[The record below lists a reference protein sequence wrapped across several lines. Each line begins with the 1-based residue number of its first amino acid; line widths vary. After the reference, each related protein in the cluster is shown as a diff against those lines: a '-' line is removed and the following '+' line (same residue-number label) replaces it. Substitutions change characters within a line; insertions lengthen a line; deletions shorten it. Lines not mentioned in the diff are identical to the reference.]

1 MINSLERPLRAVR
14 LAFLPVVIFSF
25 GINLLML
32 TAPLFMMQVYDR
44 VLSSHSVETLILLM
58 AVAAFALVTMALLEF
73 IRGVALARIAAWLQ
87 QQLGETLFMGS
98 IIDSLRGAP
107 STAQTLR
114 DLSSFCSFLT
124 GPSVFSLLDLPWTP
138 IFLAILFMLHPLL
151 GTIAL
156 IGALL
161 LFGLAIANEVAMRAP
176 LQKANQSE
184 VAAHKTAEGAVS
196 NSEVILAMGMLSGLL
211 NRWRER
217 ADLAL
222 ALKAEANERNSMFL
236 STSKFI
242 RMVLPVGILAGG
254 AWLVLQDQLTPGGM
268 IAASIL
274 MGRAL
279 APVEQAIGSWRAG
292 INARI
297 SFKRIKDQITRTP
310 ERGIG
315 MTLPQPQGALTVEGV
330 SFIYQG
336 HSEATLRNV
345 SFDLEPGE
353 SIGIIGPTASG
364 KTTLARLLVG
374 NLAPRTGHVRLDGA
388 EVGQW
393 DPEDRGQHVGYLPQ
407 GLELFDGSVRDNIAR
422 FTNATDEAVVQ
433 AAKKAGAHNLIL
445 RLPNGYDTQVG
456 NGGTSLSGGQRQ
468 RIALARALFGEP
480 RFIVLDEPNASLD
493 SEGEQAL
500 IDAVAQLRTEGVTVV
515 IFAHRPNV
523 LVGATKILLLL
534 KGVVQALGS
543 PAEVLPGV
551 IRSST
556 AHSHITGSGQ
566 SDVSIIQNETS

>member
-1 MINSLERPLRAVR
+1 MTNSLERPLRAVR

-58 AVAAFALVTMALLEF
+58 VVAAFALITMALLEF

-87 QQLGETLFMGS
+87 QQLGEPLFMGS

-138 IFLAILFMLHPLL
+138 IFLAILFILHPLL

-211 NRWRER
+211 NRWKEQ

-254 AWLVLQDQLTPGGM
+254 AWLVLQDQMTPGGM

-297 SFKRIKDQITRTP
+297 SFNRIKDQIARTP
-310 ERGIG
+310 ERRIG

-345 SFDLEPGE
+345 SFALEPGE

-374 NLAPRTGHVRLDGA
+374 NLNPRTGHVRLDGA

-407 GLELFDGSVRDNIAR
+407 GLELFEGSVRDNIAR

-468 RIALARALFGEP
+468 RITLARALFGEP

-500 IDAVAQLRTEGVTVV
+500 IDAIAQLRKEGVTVV
-515 IFAHRPNV
+515 IIAHRPNV